1 MYGKDFIRRYES
13 FTYVQLLTW
22 SMRAILIWFVI
33 VVLAGLLALGSL
45 QIAISLFYAIVNLL
59 NHQPIGDMPSFG
71 LKCVAFSLIAI
82 RLISLYPNVFNQLI
96 WRRSLKLGIYL
107 GILLLMAAGI
117 DALVVHYYDTGIH
130 CELPLPSTGY

>member
-13 FTYVQLLTW
+13 FTYVQLLAR

-33 VVLAGLLALGSL
+33 VGLAGLLALGLL

-59 NHQPIGDMPSFG
+59 NHQAVGDMPSFG

-96 WRRSLKLGIYL
+96 WRRSLKLGICL
-107 GILLLMAAGI
+107 GILLLMATGI

-130 CELPLPSTGY
+130 CELPLPGAK

>member
-13 FTYVQLLTW
+13 FTFVSLLRL
-22 SMRAILIWFVI
+22 SMQTILMWFVI
-33 VVLAGLLALGSL
+33 VGLAGLLALGLL

-59 NHQPIGDMPSFG
+59 NHQAVGDMPSFG

-96 WRRSLKLGIYL
+96 WRRSLKLGICL
-107 GILLLMAAGI
+107 GLLLLMAAGI